1 MYFEN
6 VLTSPISIICYH
18 IAILSTL
25 PYFCVM
31 RKISLL
37 LLFMSVKAL
46 EVIEPFNL
54 TLVHRV
60 MEFGPYYGDQSILRN
75 DYLIIDITAYLEVAN
90 PITVCNG
97 IQEDYSNL
105 IVLAMKH

>member
-1 MYFEN
+1 
-6 VLTSPISIICYH
+6 
-18 IAILSTL
+18 
-25 PYFCVM
+25 M

-46 EVIEPFNL
+46 EVIEPYNL

-75 DYLIIDITAYLEVAN
+75 NYLIIDITAYLEVAN
-90 PITVCNG
+90 PITVCDG

-105 IVLAMKH
+105 IVLAMKHENDSCSLDKQVWIVLICCYCDL